1 MAAFLLAFLLSSC
14 DMAETDMNAA
24 LERSLS
30 EAAETAIP
38 AANYQKKYYSY
49 YAQPCIGRISATMTG
64 NVFSFEG
71 KMFAMNLNVPAIVR
85 EEGSGTFMPV
95 LTGGMQ
101 EVLYEGTC
109 SGRDGAEMTYRLTV
123 NELGNRHYISL
134 QTDLM
139 QFYAVSDM
147 TSVPRLAAEM
157 LRIARSA
164 AVDRAAVTAA
174 FSSSDE
180 IIYAGEA
187 IELFDSITPEN
198 GSIEELFP
206 EPVASEEFNQTNA
219 GGETEAGTNGE
230 KN

>member
-1 MAAFLLAFLLSSC
+1 MAAFLLTFLLSSC
-14 DMAETDMNAA
+14 AMAETDMNAA
-24 LERSLS
+24 LERSLA
-30 EAAETAIP
+30 EAAGTEIP

-49 YAQPCIGRISATMTG
+49 YAQPCIGRISATRTG

-85 EEGSGTFMPV
+85 EEGSQASVPV
-95 LTGGMQ
+95 LSGGVQ

-109 SGRDGAEMTYRLTV
+109 TGRDGSEMAYRLTV

-139 QFYAVSDM
+139 QFYAVSD
-147 TSVPRLAAEM
+147 TASVPRLAAEM
-157 LRIARSA
+157 LRIARSVS
-164 AVDRAAVTAA
+164 VDRAAVTAA

-206 EPVASEEFNQTNA
+206 EPVASEEFNQSDA
-219 GGETEAGTNGE
+219 KAETESGTNGE
-230 KN
+230 NN